1 MAGTAIM
8 KDSARLY
15 MGLMSDFKDGG
26 ATGNAFTKLTKSIAL
41 AVAPVI
47 VAAPAQAGDPNYK
60 VSNASSVG
68 ELGGEAEDIDVTTL
82 DSEAK
87 ENETGFIDNG
97 TQDITINIVDKTAYT
112 NLKKWQDTGANLLI
126 CQVRYSKSGKLLAAN
141 LYQGIVKNA
150 TLTEASVGG
159 LNQVNA
165 SVQVSGA
172 IYDVVTALSDLT
184 PGQGTE
190 TPPSTINDAVS

>member
-15 MGLMSDFKDGG
+15 MGLMEDFKSGG
-26 ATGNAFTKLTKSIAL
+26 ASGSTFSKLTKAIAL

-97 TQDITINIVDKTAYT
+97 TQDITINIVDKMAYT

-126 CQVRYSKSGKLLAAN
+126 CQVRYSKAGKLLAAN
-141 LYQGIVKNA
+141 MYQGIVKNA

-165 SVQVSGA
+165 SIQVSGA
-172 IYDVVTALSDLT
+172 IYDVVTALDDLT